1 MYSKE
6 YIEELVKDLKRN
18 KSIIE
23 DKNMCIKSLNK
34 INFEMKCKLSDEK
47 LKVESRQKEIE
58 YLTQKNKILETKIKN
73 LTNKNKHKINSKYN
87 HVLSKKDKY
96 DEKREENDIVEKMS
110 LKTYVKKLH
119 DFLFKISSCINLDK
133 DIINELIMLEKIN
146 TEELCDAITLKN
158 DEI

>member
-73 LTNKNKHKINSKYN
+73 LTI
-87 HVLSKKDKY
+87 
-96 DEKREENDIVEKMS
+96 REN
-110 LKTYVKKLH
+110 
-119 DFLFKISSCINLDK
+119 F
-133 DIINELIMLEKIN
+133 
-146 TEELCDAITLKN
+146 ITLLLPLRPNYTYIRSIMGNSSKTTEKHREKN
-158 DEI
+158 TSSELNEARGCLSSSRRQIVTKSV